1 MATPYLSKLEDKSPG
16 RLWLGFTE
24 GTTIPS
30 SGKKRDPMVKC
41 GSLPQVDIIL
51 DYTNDEEWRLQNLLT
66 LPRRPRISKPLYLAF
81 QGAQVGRPHL
91 A

>member
-1 MATPYLSKLEDKSPG
+1 
-16 RLWLGFTE
+16 
-24 GTTIPS
+24 
-30 SGKKRDPMVKC
+30 MVKC

-51 DYTNDEEWRLQNLLT
+51 DYANDEEWRLQNLLT